1 MLKAGIELSVDFPE
15 PFAAQGMWR
24 ELEQVCCKI
33 ELQHAVAQ
41 PILQFVCR
49 AERISDFPSGCQLC
63 ENLAQLA
70 FKIQK
75 AALRQVGQIAVFIT
89 EELPDTYNT
98 FTQVCQLA

>member
-1 MLKAGIELSVDFPE
+1 
-15 PFAAQGMWR
+15 
-24 ELEQVCCKI
+24 
-33 ELQHAVAQ
+33 
-41 PILQFVCR
+41 
-49 AERISDFPSGCQLC
+49 LC